1 MLSLQTL
8 AKKVVACNYLS
19 SDYDYTL
26 QRFGLWWDLGPIH
39 LCNNCKQVFSYKHL
53 QCFSEDDLCLEAALV
68 KAVKSDNLELIRLF
82 VDWGANPEYGLIRV
96 PAVYLKRLC
105 AELGGLTPV
114 SEPRLLEILKEVAR
128 LKSCAGVLLGYDM
141 FCHNPLLETVT
152 RTTLDTVTYTCSNIP
167 LTGDTAHHLLTKF
180 WFALALR
187 HNFTKAIHYF
197 YKRHKN
203 HLYWR
208 VACSLYF
215 NNIFDIHELCR
226 EKEICISPNLM
237 MKFAC
242 LREKNYA
249 AIYYCHRLGASLD
262 YGMNLSIYNNNTL
275 NMFFCIDLGAADFD
289 RAQLIAHK
297 AYMYNLSN
305 IFLVKQLF
313 SRDVT
318 LVLDVTEPQE
328 IYDMLKTYTSKNLKR
343 AEEYLTAHPEIIVID

>member
-1 MLSLQTL
+1 
-8 AKKVVACNYLS
+8 
-19 SDYDYTL
+19 
-26 QRFGLWWDLGPIH
+26 
-39 LCNNCKQVFSYKHL
+39 
-53 QCFSEDDLCLEAALV
+53 
-68 KAVKSDNLELIRLF
+68 
-82 VDWGANPEYGLIRV
+82 
-96 PAVYLKRLC
+96 
-105 AELGGLTPV
+105 
-114 SEPRLLEILKEVAR
+114 
-128 LKSCAGVLLGYDM
+128 
-141 FCHNPLLETVT
+141 
-152 RTTLDTVTYTCSNIP
+152 
-167 LTGDTAHHLLTKF
+167 
-180 WFALALR
+180 
-187 HNFTKAIHYF
+187 
-197 YKRHKN
+197 
-203 HLYWR
+203 
-208 VACSLYF
+208 
-215 NNIFDIHELCR
+215 
-226 EKEICISPNLM
+226 M